1 MRSMTG
7 FASSEVEI
15 DGVPLSIIARSVN
28 HRGFEFY
35 LRSGY
40 PELEIS
46 LRQKARTL
54 FQRGKVELTIS
65 FSQKLKAHSQDKF
78 KAKVL
83 EFTNALSDVGIS
95 ITPDASSLYRIYERS
110 CELDFECNTEKLL
123 KEIDSVFLALDS
135 SRKKEGE
142 AHLLEFRHLLSKLKD
157 LRADVEARA
166 GSATEEKQAILKT
179 RLLALSPLDD
189 TRLLQEIAILADKLS
204 ITEELIRLA
213 AHEDRFGMLLDQDG
227 VLQGREL
234 EFLCQEFLREWNTIG
249 SKSQDS
255 GIAHSVVDAKGYIE
269 QIRELA
275 ANVV

>member
-1 MRSMTG
+1 MTG

-15 DGVPLSIIARSVN
+15 DGVPLSITARSVN

-46 LRQKARTL
+46 LRQKSRAI
-54 FQRGKVELTIS
+54 FQRGKVELVIS
-65 FSQKLKAHSQDKF
+65 FSKKLKAHSQDRF

-83 EFTNALSDVGIS
+83 EFTNALSEMGIY
-95 ITPDASSLYRIYERS
+95 ITPDASTLYRIYERS
-110 CELDFECNTEKLL
+110 CEPDFDCNTEKLL
-123 KEIDSVFLALDS
+123 EEIDNVFLALDS
-135 SRKKEGE
+135 ARKKEGE
-142 AHLLEFRHLLSKLKD
+142 SHLSEFRQLLSKLKN
-157 LRADVEARA
+157 LRVEVEARA
-166 GSATEEKQAILKT
+166 GTSTEEKKEILKA
-179 RLLALSPLDD
+179 RLLALSPIDD
-189 TRLLQEIAILADKLS
+189 NRLLQEIAILADKLS

-213 AHEDRFGMLLDQDG
+213 AHEHRFGMLLDQDG
-227 VLQGREL
+227 VLQGREI

-255 GIAHSVVDAKGYIE
+255 VIAHAVVNAKGNIE